1 MALLQ
6 KETCNLRHPMHLR
19 HFVSCPDMEAGMTGS
34 VLQCVAVCCS
44 VLQCVAHSHN
54 DSLTRVL
61 SVSLI
66 CVLRLIYFPVMSCCG
81 NSHDAY
87 TYTHWHTHTNTQ
99 GIHTRKHTHTHR
111 SGARTPGNGDI
122 YEKSCP
128 GYGDTYVKS
137 CLWRYVRV
145 LLRHVRVLLRHVRV
159 LLTCITHVTIWVS

>member
-1 MALLQ
+1 VALLQ
-6 KETCNLRHPMHLR
+6 KETCNLRHPMHL
-19 HFVSCPDMEAGMTGS
+19 T
-34 VLQCVAVCCS
+34 
-44 VLQCVAHSHN
+44 HSHD
-54 DSLTRVL
+54 DSLTCVL

-66 CVLRLIYFPVMSCCG
+66 CVLRLVYFPVMPWCG

-99 GIHTRKHTHTHR
+99 GIRTRKQTHAHR
-111 SGARTPGNGDI
+111 SGARTPGYGDNYVYGDT

-137 CLWRYVRV
+137 CLGWHVRVLLRHVRV

-159 LLTCITHVTIWVS
+159 LLTRITHVTIWVS